1 MKNDNLSVDRIL
13 EQKIDKQKSTLSST
27 FDKNFDVQEKTLSII
42 VDSLK
47 YSIENKHSTVEM
59 IYNISGFVNLISY
72 DLKII
77 SRDLTFSKKQWQK
90 RLYARQAYLTIYES
104 MDDLLELCGKK
115 LRNEINTLK
124 DSEDLLTRLKD
135 VIGKLNIFKSEHQS
149 TLSGIRHNAI
159 GHREHDMLKQLN
171 YISSINWIDS
181 ISLIS
186 EYDRIVSELGSVCQ
200 ILINRSIDEVHR

>member
-1 MKNDNLSVDRIL
+1 MENGNISVDKLL
-13 EQKIDKQKSTLSST
+13 EQNIDKQKSILSST
-27 FDKNFDVQEKTLSII
+27 FDKNFDTQEKTLSII
-42 VDSLK
+42 VDGLK
-47 YSIENKHSTVEM
+47 YSIKEDHPTVEM

-77 SRDLTFSKKQWQK
+77 SRDLTFSKKEWQK

-115 LRNEINTLK
+115 LRDKIQPLK
-124 DSEDLLTRLKD
+124 DSDDLLRHLNS
-135 VIGKLNIFKSEHQS
+135 VIGKLNVFKSEHQS
-149 TLSGIRHNAI
+149 ILSDIRHNAI

-171 YISSINWIDS
+171 HISSINWVDS

-186 EYDRIVSELGSVCQ
+186 AYDQIVSELGSLCQ
-200 ILINRSIDEVHR
+200 ILMNRSIDEIHR